1 MTHPQK
7 SRAFLVGLGLLL
19 ALIGGAFCY
28 WLARS
33 YFRVKAVD
41 SWPVVRCVVLRSEVE
56 EFLPVPNVAP
66 RYRVK
71 IDYYYE
77 YNGQSLHSGRVRSR
91 ERATALKNRAEQWQ
105 ARYPA
110 GLETVCFVNP
120 ADPSFAIL
128 EKDSKAVIYTIWFP
142 GLFVVGGLGM
152 AVQAL
157 RKKPKSERKPLMD
170 TDKH

>member
-1 MTHPQK
+1 MSRPAQ

-19 ALIGGAFCY
+19 AFIGGAFCF
-28 WLARS
+28 WLGRS

-41 SWPVVRCVVLRSEVE
+41 AWPEVRCVILRSEVE

-77 YNGQSLHSGRVRSR
+77 YNGRSWHSGRVRSR
-91 ERATALKNRAEQWQ
+91 ERATALKGRAEEWQ
-105 ARYPA
+105 AKYPT
-110 GLETVCFVNP
+110 GRETVCFVNP

-157 RKKPKSERKPLMD
+157 RKKSRPRGPTARRAE
-170 TDKH
+170 